1 MQKQPPPP
9 AWVDQ
14 LKKAAAPRTTVDV
27 ARIDADASL
36 LPYQLEAVKF
46 AKSRGGRIL
55 LTDEMGLGKTA
66 QALTLMRQYP
76 KDWPLLVLAPKA
88 VLTQWELETRR
99 WIAPTLVIQIARE
112 GKKTVTRQKV
122 KQTIETT
129 WNSNSDVC
137 ICTYDIFKNN
147 KELRKCPKGGTWRC
161 VILDES
167 HKCKNPDAERTKAI
181 MPVVERADRVALLT
195 GTPMSNG
202 ANDIWPQLKMVIP
215 RAARQHLPNFWG
227 WRQRYCEC
235 VQIHTPSGYVNT
247 WRDVKPEYSAE
258 LHDLLYAVQMRRYKK
273 DVLKQLPKKRRHKL
287 YLEAKPGIMGKANKL
302 MQQFKALPKQGDDV
316 LAADQEPTHKVMEL
330 FTDTAVLGVE
340 PCVEWIKETFF
351 EEKKDDR
358 KILVFAHHQKVLDKL
373 EATLKANLNKGDT
386 MIRIDGKVPGA
397 QRDAR
402 VARFKT
408 DKACRVALLSL
419 GTCSTGLTLT
429 EASNVLFAEMIWSPK
444 EMEQAEDRVHRLSQT
459 KACDVYYSMLPGTLD
474 ECIFSRLQS
483 KSAMIRAVV
492 DGPGA
497 PKPPPARP
505 MQGLVTPTKPPAA
518 ARVKPAAPVTPPVVV
533 DLTEDFED
541 AADDEPIA
549 LTQDAAAP
557 PAAPALPVVTPAETK
572 KRPRE
577 PDSDDDSVLGYD
589 SGFGKKARG

>member
-1 MQKQPPPP
+1 MEAFLKRQQTEVDVWRRPNATDFWGQKL
-9 AWVDQ
+9 WRY
-14 LKKAAAPRTTVDV
+14 LKKSA
-27 ARIDADASL
+27 
-36 LPYQLEAVKF
+36 
-46 AKSRGGRIL
+46 
-55 LTDEMGLGKTA
+55 
-66 QALTLMRQYP
+66 
-76 KDWPLLVLAPKA
+76 
-88 VLTQWELETRR
+88 
-99 WIAPTLVIQIARE
+99 
-112 GKKTVTRQKV
+112 
-122 KQTIETT
+122 
-129 WNSNSDVC
+129 
-137 ICTYDIFKNN
+137 
-147 KELRKCPKGGTWRC
+147 
-161 VILDES
+161 
-167 HKCKNPDAERTKAI
+167 
-181 MPVVERADRVALLT
+181 
-195 GTPMSNG
+195 
-202 ANDIWPQLKMVIP
+202 
-215 RAARQHLPNFWG
+215 
-227 WRQRYCEC
+227 
-235 VQIHTPSGYVNT
+235 
-247 WRDVKPEYSAE
+247 DVKPEYSAE

-541 AADDEPIA
+541 AADDEPID
-549 LTQDAAAP
+549 LTQEE
-557 PAAPALPVVTPAETK
+557 AAPALPVVTPAEK